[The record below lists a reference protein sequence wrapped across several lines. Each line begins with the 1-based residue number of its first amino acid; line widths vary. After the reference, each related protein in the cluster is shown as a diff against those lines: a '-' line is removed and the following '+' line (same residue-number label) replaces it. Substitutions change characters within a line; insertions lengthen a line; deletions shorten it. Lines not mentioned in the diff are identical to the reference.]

1 MIIAHLSDFHIS
13 QYGACMTNFKTG
25 RRRVA
30 KGPGWVPFW
39 EDGGWRIDVRLA
51 AGRIRLHDAFR
62 LIDRE
67 GLVHRIYKVK
77 GLPSVSAIFDDLRR
91 LRDIR
96 SLTHC
101 DYLAAHFPDE
111 GETARLLQGDPGNG
125 NVRFC
130 AVAHTL
136 RRDNPD
142 WVIVTGD
149 LTDDGLGYE
158 LVAAGLAPFLER
170 GRLICIPGNHD
181 VYPTPPFWNDKHF
194 MKSAREKRRRWADF
208 AGRLGLPAS
217 GSYVYPLGQGVLLA
231 HFDSCHPSTVPGSAS
246 GLVRIHELN
255 HIDQLLKNSQA
266 ASLKLAC
273 LHHPVS
279 PLRVKGLGL
288 AAFHPGMRLRN
299 AKRMQEHLKKMGFA
313 VVMDGHRHMGY
324 QYQVSTGP
332 MYLSAPSTTYGC
344 RLGAK
349 PFYWRLNV
357 RQASIQS
364 IHKAP
369 IGLLARVETRAGEE

>member
-1 MIIAHLSDFHIS
+1 
-13 QYGACMTNFKTG
+13 MTNFKTG

-30 KGPGWVPFW
+30 KGLGWVPFW
-39 EDGGWRIDVRLA
+39 EDDGWRIDVRLA

-67 GLVHRIYKVK
+67 GLVHRVYKVK
-77 GLPSVSAIFDDLRR
+77 TLLSVSDIFDDLRR

-96 SLTHC
+96 TLTHC
-101 DYLAAHFPDE
+101 DYLAEHFPDE
-111 GETARLLQGDPGNG
+111 AETARLLQADPGNG
-125 NVRFC
+125 NARFC
-130 AVAHTL
+130 AVAHAL
-136 RRDNPD
+136 RRDKPD
-142 WVIVTGD
+142 WVVVTGD
-149 LTDDGLGYE
+149 LTDDGRGYD

-181 VYPTPPFWNDKHF
+181 LYPTPPLWNDQHF
-194 MKSAREKRRRWADF
+194 VKTGREKQRRWADF
-208 AGRLGLPAS
+208 AARMGVPTS
-217 GSYVYPLGQGVLLA
+217 GSYWYPLGEGVLLA
-231 HFDSCHPSTVPGSAS
+231 HFDSCHPSSVPGSAS
-246 GLVRIHELN
+246 GMVPVHEL
-255 HIDQLLKNSQA
+255 HQMAHRFREAGTA
-266 ASLKLAC
+266 ALKLAC

-299 AKRMQEHLKKMGFA
+299 AKRVQEHLKSMGFA

-332 MYLSAPSTTYGC
+332 MFLSAPSATYGC

-349 PFYWRLNV
+349 PFYWRLHIKHAQV
-357 RQASIQS
+357 KSIQ
-364 IHKAP
+364 KAP
-369 IGLLARVETRAGEE
+369 IPLLASVAARAGEE